1 MVSKVIQQFLPAASF
16 DNRRNKKST
25 TFKTID
31 QEFIMKKV
39 TGVGAIACMLF
50 ATGAQA
56 AITNIDGQAGGGLV
70 PWALLSSGP
79 TVAITH
85 LGTQNLGINSVAVN
99 TSFANLVEVSYAR
112 NMLTDNVAIAGNT
125 VNVDNIGMKVKLNDM
140 GDSMPQF
147 AVGLVYKNATGIL
160 ADTLNTALG
169 VSKSSTDLYG
179 AASKIVNIGGKTVLL
194 NGVLRA
200 TKANQL
206 GLLGFGGGTTV
217 GAKTGY
223 SVVPEL
229 SVEVFAAEN
238 VIVGAEYRAQP
249 TNGVAGA
256 LDTYLHQ
263 NAAYDLHIVYVA
275 NKNFTLTAAYTNLGQ
290 VAPVLNGTNKQNGML
305 LQGQVNF

>member
-1 MVSKVIQQFLPAASF
+1 
-16 DNRRNKKST
+16 
-25 TFKTID
+25 
-31 QEFIMKKV
+31 MKKV

-85 LGTQNLGINSVAVN
+85 LGTPNLSINSVAVN
-99 TSFANLVEVSYAR
+99 TSFANMVEVSYAH
-112 NMLTDNVAIAGNT
+112 NMLNVTGSTLPAYANID
-125 VNVDNIGMKVKLNDM
+125 NVDNLGLKVKLNDM

-147 AVGLVYKNATGIL
+147 ALGLVYKQASGNL
-160 ADTLNTALG
+160 ADFLKTAAG
-169 VSKSSTDLYG
+169 IDKSGTDVYA

-200 TKANQL
+200 SKANQL

-223 SVVPEL
+223 SVKPEL

-249 TNGVAGA
+249 SNGVTG
-256 LDTYLHQ
+256 TEGIVHQ
-263 NAAYDLHIVYVA
+263 NAAYDFHIVYVA

-290 VAPVLNGTNKQNGML
+290 VAPAFTGSNKQNGML